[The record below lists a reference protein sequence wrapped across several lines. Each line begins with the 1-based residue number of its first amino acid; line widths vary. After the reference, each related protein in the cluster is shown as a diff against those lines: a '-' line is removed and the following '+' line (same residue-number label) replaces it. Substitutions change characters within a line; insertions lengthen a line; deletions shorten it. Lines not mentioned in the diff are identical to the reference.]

1 MSRIALHSNHTA
13 AENEA
18 LMIEYSKSLTAA
30 PEELIDYAR
39 EVVQKFNGT
48 LVEEMTREEAINTG
62 FLYVQGVIKNRV
74 VENWGNWYD
83 CWNKQYSGPDGLSA
97 AIKDGKDPVFEFF
110 KVTNDANHFIFGKRF
125 NISDLVSYEELDF
138 AKVANATEIF
148 LPEGYELSPK
158 NSASCTTLE
167 SIYPGFNPY
176 EIETYEELSKVMMK
190 KVGELLQQC
199 YQEDSI
205 MRGSS
210 WPISVD
216 SLLFLNKAAR
226 DILLPWIGTPQGQK
240 FFLNNTYVQEY
251 LFSSEESY
259 RRGDSLTA
267 ENKPL
272 CENMTFSPTPE
283 PSSRPTVQP
292 TSGPSSRPTELPT
305 SGPSSRPTELPTPRP
320 SLSPT
325 EEPTYPPTPGPTY
338 LPGSSSIGGGSSRDQ
353 LGEGL
358 GAGAG
363 ALAGVGLVALVL
375 KFLMKKFRVV
385 APAPNAD
392 DQGIQMGDVPDVK
405 TSANAAFKIINVRE
419 KSSDSPVGGGRS

>member
-138 AKVANATEIF
+138 AKVANAAEIF

-167 SIYPGFNPY
+167 SIYPGFNPS
-176 EIETYEELSKVMMK
+176 EIKTYEELSEVMMK
-190 KVGELLQQC
+190 KVGELLQRC

-205 MRGSS
+205 MHGSN

-216 SLLFLNKAAR
+216 SLLFLNKAASE
-226 DILLPWIGTPQGQK
+226 ILFPWIDTEQGQK
-240 FFLNNTYVQEY
+240 SFLNSTHVQEY

-259 RRGDSLTA
+259 RRGDFLTA

-272 CENMTFSPTPE
+272 CENMTVS
-283 PSSRPTVQP
+283 
-292 TSGPSSRPTELPT
+292 PT

-338 LPGSSSIGGGSSRDQ
+338 LPGSSSIGGGSSRDR

-363 ALAGVGLVALVL
+363 ALAGVALVALVL

-385 APAPNAD
+385 APAPNAAD
-392 DQGIQMGDVPDVK
+392 LRVVAPAPNAADQGIQMGDVPNGA
-405 TSANAAFKIINVRE
+405 TLAREASRIIQVQER
-419 KSSDSPVGGGRS
+419 SSGSSGGGGRS